1 MITMLSRASRPAC
14 IAVCASVISGTAAT
28 TSASAQGDRA
38 ADIAALRTRLEAE
51 AKADRFAGAA
61 LLARLENGKPR
72 VLFRGAYGLAD
83 RERAVANTIDT
94 RFRIGSMNKM
104 FTATAILQLVQ
115 AGKIRLTD
123 PVGRYIPDYP
133 NKAIAREVTI
143 HHLLTHTGGT
153 GDIFGPEYNAHLH
166 EMTTHDDWIR
176 LYGKRGPLF
185 EPGTRYAY
193 SNYGMVILGV
203 VIERVSRQSYYDYVS
218 ENIYRPAGMAHSGMP
233 PESIPADVRAVGYS
247 RPEGS
252 TRWTPTSVVANRGI
266 AAGGGYSTVGDL
278 LQFAAALT
286 SNRLLDAD
294 YTNLL
299 IAGKVD
305 TGRGFRYAYGFGD
318 SRKNGLGSVG
328 HSGGA
333 PGMNGDLRIYP
344 STGYVVAVL
353 ANLDPPAASDIS
365 AFVHERVMKW

>member
-1 MITMLSRASRPAC
+1 MITILPRASHLAR
-14 IAVCASVISGTAAT
+14 IAFCASVIFGTAAT
-28 TSASAQGDRA
+28 TSVSAQGDHA
-38 ADIAALRTRLEAE
+38 ADIAVLRAKLEAE
-51 AKADRFAGAA
+51 ARADRFAGVV
-61 LLARLENGKPR
+61 LLARLETGKPR
-72 VLFRGAYGLAD
+72 VLFPGAYGLAD
-83 RERAVANTIDT
+83 REKMVANAIDT

-104 FTATAILQLVQ
+104 FTAAAILQLVQ

-133 NKAIAREVTI
+133 NKVIARRVTI

-153 GDIFGPEYNAHLH
+153 GDIFGPEYSSHLH

-203 VIERVSRQSYYDYVS
+203 VIERVSRMSYYDYIS
-218 ENIYRPAGMAHSGMP
+218 ENIYRPAGMTHSMP

-247 RPEGS
+247 RREGG
-252 TRWTPTSVVANRGI
+252 TRWTPTSVLGNRGI
-266 AAGGGYSTVGDL
+266 GAGGGYSTVGDL
-278 LQFAAALT
+278 LNFAAALT
-286 SNRLLDAD
+286 SHELLNAE

-299 IAGKVD
+299 ITGKVD

-318 SRKNGLGSVG
+318 SRTNGLGSVG

-344 STGYVVAVL
+344 GSGYVFVVL
-353 ANLDPPAASDIS
+353 SNVDPPAASDIS
-365 AFVHERVMKW
+365 AFMHNRVMKW

>member
-1 MITMLSRASRPAC
+1 MLTVLSRASRPAR
-14 IAVCASVISGTAAT
+14 IAFCASVICSPAAI
-28 TSASAQGDRA
+28 TSASAQGDHA
-38 ADIAALRTRLEAE
+38 ADIAALRMKLEAE
-51 AKADRFAGAA
+51 ARADRFAGAA

-83 RERAVANTIDT
+83 REKAIANTIDT

-115 AGKIRLTD
+115 AGKIGLTD

-133 NKAIAREVTI
+133 NEAIAREVTI

-153 GDIFGPEYNAHLH
+153 GDIFGPEYNSHVDR
-166 EMTTHDDWIR
+166 MTTHDDWIR

-185 EPGTRYAY
+185 KPGTRYAY

-203 VIERVSRQSYYDYVS
+203 VIERVSRKSYYDFIS
-218 ENIYRPAGMAHSGMP
+218 ENIYRPAGMMHSGMP

-247 RPEGS
+247 RRERS
-252 TRWTPTSVVANRGI
+252 MRWTPRSILGNRGT

-278 LQFAAALT
+278 LKFAAALT
-286 SNRLLDAD
+286 SHRLLNVE

-299 IAGKVD
+299 ITGKVE
-305 TGRGFRYAYGFGD
+305 TGSGFRYAYGFGD
-318 SRKNGLGSVG
+318 GRQNGLGSVG

-344 STGYVVAVL
+344 STGYVLVVL
-353 ANLDPPAASDIS
+353 SNLDPPAASAIS
-365 AFVHERVMKW
+365 AFMHDRVMKW